1 MSVEKASN
9 KRLKRTKK
17 ALETND
23 GDDGWFD
30 CEEDL
35 PDDDVVAVV
44 SENNASTKRSAETSV
59 KKASKKS
66 LQGRKKASETDDGDA
81 GSIEGDEDDDV
92 EVVAQTSAENQ
103 VSLLIFMFLCKL
115 LHFYVNY

>member
-9 KRLKRTKK
+9 KRLKGRKK

-81 GSIEGDEDDDV
+81 GSIEGDVAGDEDDD
-92 EVVAQTSAENQ
+92 Q

-115 LHFYVNY
+115 LHFSVNY